1 MSYNANLAALQESAK
16 DLGGKNQELSRESAQ
31 LKQRLAQVSEELARA
46 KDLSE
51 QFNMRLVQQETLLST
66 KEVSGGLT

>member
-1 MSYNANLAALQESAK
+1 VSYNANLAALQESAK

-31 LKQRLAQVSEELARA
+31 LKQRLAQVAEELVRA
-46 KDLSE
+46 KDLGE
-51 QFNMRLVQQETLLST
+51 QFNRRLVQQETLLST

>member
-1 MSYNANLAALQESAK
+1 M
-16 DLGGKNQELSRESAQ
+16 SRESAQ

-46 KDLSE
+46 KDLGE

>member
-46 KDLSE
+46 KDLGE

>member
-31 LKQRLAQVSEELARA
+31 LKQRLAQVAEELVRA
-46 KDLSE
+46 KDLGE
-51 QFNMRLVQQETLLST
+51 QFNRRLVQQETLLST